1 MIKTA
6 FLRLLPAVFVCIAVS
21 GAPRPE
27 TSTYVDG
34 NVSSLTPHTGGTLV
48 FTDKNSM
55 TFRTGLAEVAVPY
68 ASILRAELGAIQVH
82 SHDLP
87 GVLAVVNR
95 LHKTETQLLTVE
107 FKSGLGEDQTMTL
120 ELARPAA
127 SSVLA
132 TIQEHSP
139 NSTVA
144 AAKAP
149 ADKVVAGKEE
159 WWGDSMW
166 KTTRN
171 QDSWYAKEA
180 ANAAANSTTTSK

>member
-1 MIKTA
+1 
-6 FLRLLPAVFVCIAVS
+6 
-21 GAPRPE
+21 
-27 TSTYVDG
+27 
-34 NVSSLTPHTGGTLV
+34 
-48 FTDKNSM
+48 
-55 TFRTGLAEVAVPY
+55 VPY
-68 ASILRAELGAIQVH
+68 ESIQRAELGAIQTRGH
-82 SHDLP
+82 EP
-87 GVLAVVNR
+87 MGINPLALVSR

-120 ELARPAA
+120 ELAKPAA

-144 AAKAP
+144 AARTP